1 MPPDQSDAA
10 AHRGVASPPRPAGGG
25 HSAADSGHPAADAG
39 HQPGDGEHPAADGGY
54 RAADGTSQPA
64 GRPPRPVRDGI
75 GLGLAVGI
83 SGVAFGA
90 AAVSSGM
97 TVWQACA
104 LSVLAFTGASQ
115 FALASIVTSGGSL
128 LAGTAGAILLGSR
141 NTLYGLRLAEVL
153 QPRGLMRAP
162 TALGVIDETTAI
174 TLAQPNPAAARKA
187 FTATF
192 WCLYL
197 TWNLAT
203 LGGALGAGRI
213 GSPQAFGL
221 DVVGPASFLAL
232 IWPRL
237 KSGRTER
244 LVALAGVALA
254 LATTSVLPVGVPVIL
269 AATAAL
275 AGALASSPAR
285 GSSPAASAPG
295 ATPAPGTA
303 GRPAGE
309 SRASTA
315 GAAENTLTAG
325 TATAPDSTSPTD
337 VT

>member
-1 MPPDQSDAA
+1 MSAQQTESATPPGREGAGS
-10 AHRGVASPPRPAGGG
+10 AGGG
-25 HSAADSGHPAADAG
+25 RPVD
-39 HQPGDGEHPAADGGY
+39 
-54 RAADGTSQPA
+54 
-64 GRPPRPVRDGI
+64 RPPRPVRDGI
-75 GLGLAVGI
+75 GLGLAVGV

-90 AAVSSGM
+90 AAVSSGL

-115 FALASIVTSGGSL
+115 FALASVIASGGSL

-141 NTLYGLRLAEVL
+141 NTLYGLRLAEVVR
-153 QPRGLMRAP
+153 PRGLLRLP

-174 TLAQPNPAAARKA
+174 TLAQPDPASARKA
-187 FTATF
+187 FGATF
-192 WCLYL
+192 CCLYV

-221 DVVGPASFLAL
+221 DVVGPAAFLAL

-275 AGALASSPAR
+275 GGALAA
-285 GSSPAASAPG
+285 PAASP
-295 ATPAPGTA
+295 
-303 GRPAGE
+303 
-309 SRASTA
+309 AST
-315 GAAENTLTAG
+315 TASPG
-325 TATAPDSTSPTD
+325 SASHGDDAT
-337 VT
+337 